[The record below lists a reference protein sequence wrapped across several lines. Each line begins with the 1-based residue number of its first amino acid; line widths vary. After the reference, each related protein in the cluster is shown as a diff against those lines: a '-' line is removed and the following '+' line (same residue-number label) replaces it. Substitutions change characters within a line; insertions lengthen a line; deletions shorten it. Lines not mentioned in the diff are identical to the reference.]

1 MFFEENSGQSAVLN
15 GHIFENVRY
24 YSHTFAA
31 KERLAS
37 MLITAR
43 QRRVLDYIRHYFE
56 VNQEAP
62 TIAEIGKEFGMTSS
76 ASAHHVVSILERQ
89 GLIRR
94 IPNVSRGIELVEE
107 TTSAEKYEI
116 PLLGVVAAGAPIEA
130 VLNYE
135 TVCIPRDMMRE
146 GRMFALR
153 VRGDSMIDEQI
164 RNHDLIILQSR
175 QTAENGQTV
184 VALIDGNDATVK
196 RFYGSRN
203 QVRLEPAN
211 PNYKPIV
218 IRPPERVQI
227 QGVVV
232 GVIRKYNQ

>member
-1 MFFEENSGQSAVLN
+1 MCSGIFDTVRIVLL
-15 GHIFENVRY
+15 
-24 YSHTFAA
+24 
-31 KERLAS
+31 ERRLGIVP
-37 MLITAR
+37 ITAR

-76 ASAHHVVSILERQ
+76 ASAHHVVSILERE

-94 IPNVSRGIELVEE
+94 IPNVSRGIEIVEE
-107 TTSAEKYEI
+107 TASVEKYEI

-135 TVCIPRDMMRE
+135 TVCIPRDMMSE

-164 RNHDLIILQSR
+164 RNDDLIILQSR

-184 VALIDGNDATVK
+184 VALIDGSDATVK

-203 QVRLEPAN
+203 HVRLEPAN

-227 QGVVV
+227 QGAVV

>member
-1 MFFEENSGQSAVLN
+1 VP
-15 GHIFENVRY
+15 
-24 YSHTFAA
+24 
-31 KERLAS
+31 
-37 MLITAR
+37 ITAR

-89 GLIRR
+89 GMIRR

-107 TTSAEKYEI
+107 TTNAEKYEI

-135 TVCIPRDMMRE
+135 TVCIPRDMTRE

-164 RNHDLIILQSR
+164 RDDDLIILQSR

-184 VALIDGNDATVK
+184 VALIDGSEATVK

-211 PNYKPIV
+211 PNYEPII

-227 QGVVV
+227 QGTVV

>member
-1 MFFEENSGQSAVLN
+1 MFAHIRSAP
-15 GHIFENVRY
+15 GGP
-24 YSHTFAA
+24 
-31 KERLAS
+31 
-37 MLITAR
+37 MPITAR
-43 QRRVLDYIRHYFE
+43 QRRVLDYIKHYFDAH
-56 VNQEAP
+56 QEAP
-62 TIAEIGKEFGMTSS
+62 TIAEIGKEFGMSSS
-76 ASAHHVVSILERQ
+76 ASVHHVVSILERE

-94 IPNVSRGIELVEE
+94 IPNVSRGIEVVKDERAEE
-107 TTSAEKYEI
+107 RYEI
-116 PLLGVVAAGAPIEA
+116 PLLGVVAAGTPIEA

-135 TVCIPRDMMRE
+135 TVCIPRDMLRQ

-164 RNHDLIILQSR
+164 RENDLIILHSQ

-184 VALIDGNDATVK
+184 VALVDGSDATVK

-211 PNYKPIV
+211 PNYKPII

-232 GVIRKYNQ
+232 GVIRKYQQ

>member
-1 MFFEENSGQSAVLN
+1 MP
-15 GHIFENVRY
+15 
-24 YSHTFAA
+24 
-31 KERLAS
+31 
-37 MLITAR
+37 ITAR
-43 QRRVLDYIRHYFE
+43 QKRVLDYIKQYFDAH
-56 VNQEAP
+56 QEAP
-62 TIAEIGKEFGMTSS
+62 TIAEIGKEFGMSSS
-76 ASAHHVVSILERQ
+76 ASAHHVVSILERE

-107 TTSAEKYEI
+107 ATNAEAYKI
-116 PLLGVVAAGAPIEA
+116 PLLGIASAGAPIEA

-135 TVCIPRDMMRE
+135 TVSIPQDMMRE

-153 VRGDSMIDEQI
+153 VRGDSMIEEQI
-164 RNHDLIILQSR
+164 RDNDLIILQSQ

-184 VALIDGNDATVK
+184 VALIDGSDATVK
-196 RFYGSRN
+196 RFFGNRN

-211 PNYKPIV
+211 PSYQPIV

>member
-1 MFFEENSGQSAVLN
+1 MCSGMFDTVRTVLL
-15 GHIFENVRY
+15 
-24 YSHTFAA
+24 
-31 KERLAS
+31 ERRFKIVP
-37 MLITAR
+37 ITAR

-76 ASAHHVVSILERQ
+76 ASAHHVVSILERE
-89 GLIRR
+89 GFIRR
-94 IPNVSRGIELVEE
+94 IPNVSRGIEIVEE
-107 TTSAEKYEI
+107 TTSVEKYEI

-164 RNHDLIILQSR
+164 RNDDLIILQSR

-184 VALIDGNDATVK
+184 VALIDGSDATVK

-203 QVRLEPAN
+203 HIRLEPAN

-227 QGVVV
+227 QGAVV

>member
-1 MFFEENSGQSAVLN
+1 MP
-15 GHIFENVRY
+15 
-24 YSHTFAA
+24 
-31 KERLAS
+31 
-37 MLITAR
+37 ITAR
-43 QRRVLDYIRHYFE
+43 QRRVLDYIKQYFE
-56 VNQEAP
+56 INQEAP
-62 TIAEIGKEFGMTSS
+62 TIAEIGKEFGMSSS
-76 ASAHHVVSILERQ
+76 ASVHHVVSTLERE
-89 GLIRR
+89 GFIRR

-107 TTSAEKYEI
+107 GSTEEKHEI

-135 TVCIPRDMMRE
+135 TVCIPRDMMRD

-164 RNHDLIILQSR
+164 RDNDVIVLQSK
-175 QTAENGQTV
+175 QIADNSQTV
-184 VALIDGNDATVK
+184 VALIDGSDATVK
-196 RFYGSRN
+196 KFYGGRN

-218 IRPPERVQI
+218 VRPPERVQI
-227 QGVVV
+227 QGIVV

>member
-1 MFFEENSGQSAVLN
+1 MP
-15 GHIFENVRY
+15 
-24 YSHTFAA
+24 
-31 KERLAS
+31 
-37 MLITAR
+37 ITAR
-43 QRRVLDYIRHYFE
+43 QRRVLDYIKHYFE

-76 ASAHHVVSILERQ
+76 ASAHNVVAILERE
-89 GLIRR
+89 GFIRR
-94 IPNVSRGIELVEE
+94 IPNVSRGIELVEGP
-107 TTSAEKYEI
+107 AEAKNEI
-116 PLLGVVAAGAPIEA
+116 PLLGVVAAGNPIEA

-135 TVCIPRDMMRE
+135 TVCVPRDMIRE

-164 RNHDLIILQSR
+164 RDNDVIVMQSK

-184 VALIDGNDATVK
+184 VALIDGSEATVK
-196 RFYGSRN
+196 KFYGSRQ

-218 IRPPERVQI
+218 VRPPQRVQI

-232 GVIRKYNQ
+232 GVIRKYV

>member
-1 MFFEENSGQSAVLN
+1 MRSVMFDTVRTVLL
-15 GHIFENVRY
+15 
-24 YSHTFAA
+24 
-31 KERLAS
+31 ERRFRIVP
-37 MLITAR
+37 ITAR

-76 ASAHHVVSILERQ
+76 ASAHHVVSILERE
-89 GLIRR
+89 GFIRR
-94 IPNVSRGIELVEE
+94 IPNVSRGIEIVEE
-107 TTSAEKYEI
+107 TTSVEKYEI

-164 RNHDLIILQSR
+164 RNDDLIILQSR

-184 VALIDGNDATVK
+184 VALIDGSDATVK

-203 QVRLEPAN
+203 HVRLEPAN

-227 QGVVV
+227 QGAVV

>member
-1 MFFEENSGQSAVLN
+1 MP
-15 GHIFENVRY
+15 
-24 YSHTFAA
+24 
-31 KERLAS
+31 
-37 MLITAR
+37 ITAR
-43 QRRVLDYIRHYFE
+43 QKRVLDYIRHYFE

-76 ASAHHVVSILERQ
+76 ASAHHVVSILERE

-107 TTSAEKYEI
+107 TTSVEKYEI

-164 RNHDLIILQSR
+164 RNNDLIILQSR

-184 VALIDGNDATVK
+184 VALIDGSDATVK

-227 QGVVV
+227 QGAVV